1 MSDKKTHWPFG
12 SFFLKLSDEKNGT
25 HEYENYLKEC
35 EEEKQLPE
43 EELEFHCSKD
53 PKKMTMQESLEEVD
67 RFLCWNKM
75 TPEERRAELE
85 AQKAATR
92 ATEQAAGDMSCA
104 MEPESAPD
112 TPQGAVLDEAVD
124 APPDVDSVPGDVS
137 GDAPE
142 SAADT
147 VSDNVPDATEG
158 YVPDTAEGDVPER
171 AGNTAP
177 DSIQD
182 DDLDTI
188 RETAPD
194 AAKGNAPDAIG
205 ALTAQEKEA
214 VDATAQGV
222 IAPEATVA
230 ETLMQQGAEPTR
242 QAAELEAEAE
252 GTSSS
257 QTPETTALQEMCC
270 AVQETEEVPEVE
282 VVPAEAIV
290 PLGRTGENTPA
301 EKERWAYASELIGDA
316 FQHWGNGRVL
326 LDMGTGRGKNEFII
340 KKLVSWLVDEMLKN
354 TTIGR
359 VLCLCPLNTLYD
371 EMLQRRTEAAIAE
384 VDGEPME
391 IAMINDAFYKNMLEV
406 RTYQNIET
414 KYRNDP
420 ASLKKYLEDF
430 KYIVADECHYFTDF
444 SSYGMN
450 TYLSLEVLQKAEAD
464 HVVIYMS
471 ATGKETYKLLE
482 ETSKTP
488 EDRIY
493 KLPQDYQHIKQKY
506 FYSRENLVRMLKSLP
521 EDEKAVIFVSSG
533 EDLLK
538 MREIFGDTA
547 AYYCSENNPKYGKMF
562 NKLTD
567 CIKDRELQKRYLFT
581 TKAFGIGTEIKD
593 RTVKHLYIDQWKPTD
608 IIQSTGRKRPLD
620 VDDTCTVYFRD
631 YDADWYYGDLKKFKA
646 IVIEELK
653 PAVAY
658 LAGAEAFEVF
668 RNSGTPDS
676 INNKIRKCKIMEF
689 DDAKGEYRVNPLG
702 VRQLKRELELL
713 NEMLE
718 TSYKKVFAKYAPV
731 LAEETV
737 PYCFDS
743 VVDWINAH
751 LNQPMLKEEMY
762 ESIMALKMFKE
773 YKGRPMGQDALNHKL
788 QIYGVKIISDKIRK
802 RGEYYQKTFWE
813 LTRI

>member
-1 MSDKKTHWPFG
+1 MKTHWPFG
-12 SFFLKLSDEKNGT
+12 GFFLKLLDEQNGT
-25 HEYENYLKEC
+25 HEYEEYIRNCKENPLT
-35 EEEKQLPE
+35 EEEQRE
-43 EELEFHCSKD
+43 WR
-53 PKKMTMQESLEEVD
+53 EST
-67 RFLCWNKM
+67 RAAI
-75 TPEERRAELE
+75 AELE
-85 AQKAATR
+85 QLNA
-92 ATEQAAGDMSCA
+92 
-104 MEPESAPD
+104 EP
-112 TPQGAVLDEAVD
+112 
-124 APPDVDSVPGDVS
+124 
-137 GDAPE
+137 
-142 SAADT
+142 
-147 VSDNVPDATEG
+147 
-158 YVPDTAEGDVPER
+158 
-171 AGNTAP
+171 
-177 DSIQD
+177 
-182 DDLDTI
+182 
-188 RETAPD
+188 
-194 AAKGNAPDAIG
+194 
-205 ALTAQEKEA
+205 
-214 VDATAQGV
+214 
-222 IAPEATVA
+222 
-230 ETLMQQGAEPTR
+230 EPTR
-242 QAAELEAEAE
+242 QEAEAE
-252 GTSSS
+252 GTSSL
-257 QTPETTALQEMCC
+257 QTPESAEPQERCC
-270 AVQETEEVPEVE
+270 TVQETEEAPEVE

-290 PLGRTGENTPA
+290 PLGQIGGNDPA

-444 SSYGMN
+444 SSYGMS

>member
-1 MSDKKTHWPFG
+1 MKMKMPFDG
-12 SFFLKLSDEKNGT
+12 FYLKLLDEQNGT
-25 HEYENYLKEC
+25 HEYEEYLRNCKENPLT
-35 EEEKQLPE
+35 EEEQRE
-43 EELEFHCSKD
+43 W
-53 PKKMTMQESLEEVD
+53 TESA
-67 RFLCWNKM
+67 RAAI
-75 TPEERRAELE
+75 AELE
-85 AQKAATR
+85 QLNA
-92 ATEQAAGDMSCA
+92 
-104 MEPESAPD
+104 EP
-112 TPQGAVLDEAVD
+112 
-124 APPDVDSVPGDVS
+124 
-137 GDAPE
+137 
-142 SAADT
+142 
-147 VSDNVPDATEG
+147 
-158 YVPDTAEGDVPER
+158 
-171 AGNTAP
+171 
-177 DSIQD
+177 
-182 DDLDTI
+182 
-188 RETAPD
+188 
-194 AAKGNAPDAIG
+194 
-205 ALTAQEKEA
+205 
-214 VDATAQGV
+214 
-222 IAPEATVA
+222 
-230 ETLMQQGAEPTR
+230 EPTR
-242 QAAELEAEAE
+242 QEAEAE
-252 GTSSS
+252 EISSS
-257 QTPETTALQEMCC
+257 QTPEPTELQEGCC
-270 AVQETEEVPEVE
+270 AVQETEEAPEVE

-290 PLGRTGENTPA
+290 PLGQIGGNAPA
-301 EKERWAYASELIGDA
+301 EKEQWVYASELIGDA
-316 FQHWGNGRVL
+316 FQHWENGRVL

-340 KKLVSWLVDEMLKN
+340 KKLVSWRVDEMLKN

-359 VLCLCPLNTLYD
+359 VLCLCPLNTLHA

-384 VDGEPME
+384 ADDEPTE
-391 IAMINDAFYKNMLEV
+391 IAMTYDVLYESMLEV
-406 RTYQNIET
+406 QTYQYIEAR
-414 KYRNDP
+414 YRNDP
-420 ASLKKYLEDF
+420 ASLKKYLEGF

-471 ATGKETYKLLE
+471 ATGEETYKLLE

-506 FYSRENLVRMLKSLP
+506 FYSRENLVMMLKSLP

-538 MREIFGDTA
+538 MREIFDDTA

-562 NKLTD
+562 NKLTE
-567 CIKDRELQKRYLFT
+567 CVKDRELQKRYLFT

-620 VDDTCTVYFRD
+620 VDDICTVYFRD

-658 LAGAEAFEVF
+658 LAGPEEFEVF
-668 RNSGTPDS
+668 RNSGMPDS

-718 TSYKKVFAKYAPV
+718 MSYKQVFAKYAPV

-762 ESIMALKMFKE
+762 ESIMALKVFKE
-773 YKGRPMGQDALNHKL
+773 YKGRPMGQDALNRKL
-788 QIYGVKIISDKIRK
+788 QIYGVEIISDKIRK

>member
-1 MSDKKTHWPFG
+1 MSDEKTRWPFG
-12 SFFLKLSDEKNGT
+12 GFFLKLSDEKNGT
-25 HEYENYLKEC
+25 HEYEEYLRNCKENPLT
-35 EEEKQLPE
+35 EEEQRE
-43 EELEFHCSKD
+43 W
-53 PKKMTMQESLEEVD
+53 TESARAVI
-67 RFLCWNKM
+67 
-75 TPEERRAELE
+75 AELE
-85 AQKAATR
+85 QLN
-92 ATEQAAGDMSCA
+92 TE
-104 MEPESAPD
+104 P
-112 TPQGAVLDEAVD
+112 
-124 APPDVDSVPGDVS
+124 
-137 GDAPE
+137 
-142 SAADT
+142 
-147 VSDNVPDATEG
+147 
-158 YVPDTAEGDVPER
+158 
-171 AGNTAP
+171 
-177 DSIQD
+177 
-182 DDLDTI
+182 
-188 RETAPD
+188 
-194 AAKGNAPDAIG
+194 
-205 ALTAQEKEA
+205 
-214 VDATAQGV
+214 
-222 IAPEATVA
+222 
-230 ETLMQQGAEPTR
+230 EPTR
-242 QAAELEAEAE
+242 QAAEAE
-252 GTSSS
+252 GISSL
-257 QTPETTALQEMCC
+257 QTPEPAELQEGCC
-270 AVQETEEVPEVE
+270 TGQEAEVD

-290 PLGRTGENTPA
+290 PLGQIGGDAPA
-301 EKERWAYASELIGDA
+301 EKERWPYASELIGDA

-340 KKLVSWLVDEMLKN
+340 KRLASWCVDEMLTN
-354 TTIGR
+354 GIIGR
-359 VLCLCPLNTLYD
+359 VLYLCPLNTLHT
-371 EMLQRRTEAAIAE
+371 EKLQRRMEAAIAE
-384 VDGEPME
+384 ADGEPME
-391 IAMINDAFYKNMLEV
+391 IAMTNDAFYENMLEV

-420 ASLKKYLEDF
+420 ASLKKYLTGF

-471 ATGKETYKLLE
+471 ATGEETYKLLE

-506 FYSRENLVRMLKSLP
+506 FYSRENLVMMLKSLP

-538 MREIFGDTA
+538 MKEIFGDTA

-608 IIQSTGRKRPLD
+608 IIQSTGRKRSLD

-646 IVIEELK
+646 IVTEELK

-658 LAGAEAFEVF
+658 LARAEAFEVF

-676 INNKIRKCKIMEF
+676 INKKIRKCRIMEF
-689 DDAKGEYRVNPLG
+689 DDAKGEYRVNLLG

-718 TSYKKVFAKYAPV
+718 TSYKQVFAKSAPV

-743 VVDWINAH
+743 VADWIKAH
-751 LNQPMLKEEMY
+751 LNQPMLKGKMY
-762 ESIMALKMFKE
+762 ESIMALNVFKE
-773 YKGRPMGQDALNHKL
+773 YKGRPMGQDILNRKL
-788 QIYGVKIISDKIRK
+788 QIYGVKIVTVREFK
-802 RGEYYQKTFWE
+802 RNENRNRTFWK
-813 LTRI
+813 LIRI

>member
-67 RFLCWNKM
+67 RFLCWNKI

-177 DSIQD
+177 DSVQD